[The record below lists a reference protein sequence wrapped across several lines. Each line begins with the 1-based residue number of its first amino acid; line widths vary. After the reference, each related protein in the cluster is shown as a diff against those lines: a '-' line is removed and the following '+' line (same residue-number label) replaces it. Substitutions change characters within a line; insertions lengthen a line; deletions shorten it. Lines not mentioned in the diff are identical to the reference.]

1 MHELLEWLLWQLQL
15 NYYFANHNAKGDV
28 NCLIDFDIDFMVS
41 KLFVSVVASNLHQSW
56 YKCNLLWP
64 SLIAEL

>member
-1 MHELLEWLLWQLQL
+1 MNCLKDYCKDFCVQLQL

-41 KLFVSVVASNLHQSW
+41 KLFVSVVASNLHQS
-56 YKCNLLWP
+56 
-64 SLIAEL
+64 